1 MSTQTEILR
10 LETARNTLRTKAVEL
25 GIAESTAKLDA
36 LATAYNNIAYRGT
49 VNPTV
54 KEGESYTI
62 QPGYYSGGTVAGVAG
77 GGNYSLQEKK
87 VTPTK
92 AQQTVAAD
100 EGYYGL
106 AEVVVAAIPQNFQD
120 VSSVTATAAQ
130 VLANAVFVTA
140 DGTVTAGTMPNNG
153 AVNKVL
159 SVGTESFTIPMGYHN
174 GNGVVSIVTET
185 KTATPSET
193 EQVINATAGKVLSAV
208 TVAPIP
214 PAYKNATNTTAVAGD
229 ILKDKTAIIA
239 GTDEEGNPIAQEVA
253 GTMPNNGAVAATLS
267 TAVEKY
273 IIPEGYHNGS
283 GEVSISTEVKTATPT
298 KSEQIISPSTGKV
311 LSAVNVAP
319 IPDAYQ
325 NVTNVTATAG
335 DVIAGKVFVDS
346 TGAEVEGTMINNGAI
361 NETMDG
367 LSVTSVAIPA
377 GYTSG
382 GTVSLTDAI
391 EQALAAI

>member
-174 GNGVVSIVTET
+174 G
-185 KTATPSET
+185 
-193 EQVINATAGKVLSAV
+193 
-208 TVAPIP
+208 
-214 PAYKNATNTTAVAGD
+214 
-229 ILKDKTAIIA
+229 
-239 GTDEEGNPIAQEVA
+239 
-253 GTMPNNGAVAATLS
+253 
-267 TAVEKY
+267 
-273 IIPEGYHNGS
+273 S